1 MANSKFLKLAV
12 AGAAVAAIAIGIG
25 VGAGIRSKNKRIA
38 EASAANS
45 IECRRLLLVPGIDI
59 EDNVADAP
67 SIRRKLLARRLGEI
81 AEVAETSAMV
91 DTYKIADDWEGDTWS
106 AYPVASITKSS
117 SKGLKGTQAQ
127 GPTAAYGFASGKGP
141 KGPKGS
147 KGTYGITDYYPKK
160 SKGKGTYGITSGK
173 GYKGSKGSKSKGL
186 PSYCYAPKQDK
197 CKSGEYPING
207 SNKSQKGSKSGSY
220 FVGSKSS
227 SKGPKGLKSAYGA
240 TATSTKG
247 NKGPK
252 SAYSYTGGKS
262 PKG

>member
-45 IECRRLLLVPGIDI
+45 IECRRLLLVPGIDNI

-117 SKGLKGTQAQ
+117 SKGLKGTQ
-127 GPTAAYGFASGKGP
+127 GP

-173 GYKGSKGSKSKGL
+173 GYKGPKGSKSKGL
-186 PSYCYAPKQDK
+186 PVRVYRISVMCSIALLHRLTFLTLLLNT
-197 CKSGEYPING
+197 IL
-207 SNKSQKGSKSGSY
+207 
-220 FVGSKSS
+220 SS
-227 SKGPKGLKSAYGA
+227 RRHIVLLLC
-240 TATSTKG
+240 TK
-247 NKGPK
+247 
-252 SAYSYTGGKS
+252 ARQM
-262 PKG
+262 

>member
-117 SKGLKGTQAQ
+117 SKGLKGTQ
-127 GPTAAYGFASGKGP
+127 GKTAAYGLTTRNKGTSGKSPKGNKGPTSSYAFVSGKGA
-141 KGPKGS
+141 
-147 KGTYGITDYYPKK
+147 KK

-173 GYKGSKGSKSKGL
+173 GYKGPKGSKSKGL
-186 PSYCYAPKQDK
+186 PVRVYRISVMCSIMLLRRSCFSDSSFEY
-197 CKSGEYPING
+197 KSL
-207 SNKSQKGSKSGSY
+207 
-220 FVGSKSS
+220 F
-227 SKGPKGLKSAYGA
+227 
-240 TATSTKG
+240 TSHI
-247 NKGPK
+247 
-252 SAYSYTGGKS
+252 
-262 PKG
+262 